1 MSHRHWVWGYRVV
14 TAALAALTFLLPRWH
29 TVLWGALGLT
39 SAAAVAVGIVL
50 NRPTRKL
57 PWVLVALALATFASG
72 DIVYDLLTHVFGQDN
87 PFPSL
92 ADAFYLAT
100 YPLFAVGLLAMVRA
114 RRGERD
120 SGALFDALIVTTAC
134 ALLAWLYLIVPYVR
148 AADMTLFE
156 KLISVAYPLGDIAI
170 LSVLAR
176 LLSDGGRRNAALR
189 WLVVGACAG
198 SSPWVAGSL
207 SRPAPTWP
215 AGGRNPSGRTAPSGS
230 PSTSRPASSSR
241 PTSSTSSTPRPSA
254 TRCLAAASCSRSRR
268 ACLCRNLSTC

>member
-14 TAALAALTFLLPRWH
+14 TAALAAFTFLLPRWH

-100 YPLFAVGLLAMVRA
+100 YPLGCWWATPITG
-114 RRGERD
+114 
-120 SGALFDALIVTTAC
+120 
-134 ALLAWLYLIVPYVR
+134 R
-148 AADMTLFE
+148 AAPQACST
-156 KLISVAYPLGDIAI
+156 
-170 LSVLAR
+170 
-176 LLSDGGRRNAALR
+176 R
-189 WLVVGACAG
+189 WPP
-198 SSPWVAGSL
+198 SSPW
-207 SRPAPTWP
+207 
-215 AGGRNPSGRTAPSGS
+215 
-230 PSTSRPASSSR
+230 PSTA
-241 PTSSTSSTPRPSA
+241 STSPPTC
-254 TRCLAAASCSRSRR
+254 TGRSWR
-268 ACLCRNLSTC
+268 SS